1 MLVDTGGR
9 NLSSI
14 DTVFL
19 YSIVP
24 VFSLS
29 LSIVVIVRDNEGL
42 QQSLYFFNS
51 CCSCP
56 VTSNIV
62 SMSPDYFP
70 TQGNWQWPNF
80 S

>member
-14 DTVFL
+14 DMVFL
-19 YSIVP
+19 HSTVP
-24 VFSLS
+24 FFSFA

-62 SMSPDYFP
+62 SLSPYDF
-70 TQGNWQWPNF
+70 TTSHERG
-80 S
+80 